1 MLQTVIVNDF
11 TGGLN
16 YRADAFQLADNE
28 SPDMQNVDVD
38 PRGGFSSRDSL
49 VDYST
54 AAIGGIA
61 ATGFEPNRLFAWDGA
76 YKHLMVAANDKVF
89 WTASGTV
96 SASIATTDNPFGA
109 SFASWA
115 VGADSFVYIA
125 CGHGNQAYK
134 WSGTTATALTASGSA
149 AWQDSYASPTGTHMP
164 KANLVASHI
173 DRLWVADTYENS
185 TAYPN
190 RVRWSHPAIAES
202 WRESDYIDVLGGGD
216 GITALIPFGDQL
228 LIFKKRSVFL
238 LSGYDEETFQ
248 LVPIS
253 TEIGAINP
261 QCVAV
266 TEQGVFFFSWPD
278 GIFVFNGTGF
288 TDLFVSLRPLLRTG
302 EITET
307 AVNGTFVSWWDRRLF
322 LSMPLGI
329 EPEVY
334 ETYDESG
341 VGYNASTVKYG
352 GGIRASTPTVT
363 FVWDS
368 TIREGGSWTR
378 YATGDG
384 YAFGPGT
391 DFVQSDGTHVAVIAH
406 AKKPVLLRSVNNG
419 TCVDTINGTDYT
431 FDAYYYTKWQDAE
444 NTTANKYWRRPEM
457 VVRQTGYDTN
467 VAVDVYHNWNRS
479 SADRSFTIELDARDI
494 AGGYESWVQP
504 DLGSDLA
511 KGNNLGLAKSVQLKI
526 SSNST
531 TPWGIN
537 SIVFKFN
544 PRRVK
549 V

>member
-1 MLQTVIVNDF
+1 MIQTVVVNDF

-61 ATGFEPNRLFAWDGA
+61 ATGFEPNKLFAWDGA
-76 YKHLMVAANDKVF
+76 YKHLMIAANDKVF

-109 SFASWA
+109 SFAPWA
-115 VGADSFVYIA
+115 VGTNSFVYIA

-134 WSGTTATALTASGSA
+134 WSGTTATALTASGSG

-173 DRLWVADTYENS
+173 DRLWVADTYEDGG
-185 TAYPN
+185 AYPN
-190 RVRWSHPAIAES
+190 RVRFSHPAFAES
-202 WRESDYIDVLGGGD
+202 WRELDYIDVLGGGN
-216 GITALIPFGDQL
+216 GITALVPFGDQL

-261 QCVAV
+261 QCVVA

-278 GIFVFNGTGF
+278 GLFVFNGTGF

-307 AVNGTFVSWWDRRLF
+307 AVNGTFLSWFDRRIF

-341 VGYNASTVKYG
+341 VSYDASTVKYG

-368 TIREGGSWTR
+368 TIKEGGSWTR

-384 YAFGPGT
+384 YAYGPGT
-391 DFVQSDGTHVAVIAH
+391 DFVQSDGSRASIVAH
-406 AKKPVLLRSVNNG
+406 AKKPVLLESINNG
-419 TCVDTINGTDYT
+419 TCVDTINGTNHT
-431 FDAYYYTKWQDAE
+431 FDAYYYTKWQDA
-444 NTTANKYWRRPEM
+444 NATTAKKFWRRPEM

-467 VAVDVYHNWNRS
+467 VAVDVYHDWNRS
-479 SADRSFTIELDARDI
+479 QADRNFTIQLDARDI
-494 AGGYESWVQP
+494 EGGYESWVQP

-511 KGNNLGLAKSVQLKI
+511 KGNNLGLANSVQLKI

-544 PRRVK
+544 PRRARV
-549 V
+549 

>member
-1 MLQTVIVNDF
+1 
-11 TGGLN
+11 
-16 YRADAFQLADNE
+16 
-28 SPDMQNVDVD
+28 
-38 PRGGFSSRDSL
+38 
-49 VDYST
+49 
-54 AAIGGIA
+54 
-61 ATGFEPNRLFAWDGA
+61 
-76 YKHLMVAANDKVF
+76 
-89 WTASGTV
+89 
-96 SASIATTDNPFGA
+96 
-109 SFASWA
+109 
-115 VGADSFVYIA
+115 
-125 CGHGNQAYK
+125 
-134 WSGTTATALTASGSA
+134 
-149 AWQDSYASPTGTHMP
+149 MP

-173 DRLWVADTYENS
+173 DRLWVADTYEDGG
-185 TAYPN
+185 AYPN
-190 RVRWSHPAIAES
+190 RVRFSHPAFAES
-202 WRESDYIDVLGGGD
+202 WRELDYIDVLGGGN
-216 GITALIPFGDQL
+216 GITALVPFGDQL

-261 QCVAV
+261 QCVVA

-278 GIFVFNGTGF
+278 GLFVFNGTGF

-307 AVNGTFVSWWDRRLF
+307 AVNGTFLSWFDRRIF

-341 VGYNASTVKYG
+341 VNYNADTVKYG

-368 TIREGGSWTR
+368 TIKEGGSWTR

-384 YAFGPGT
+384 YAYGPGT
-391 DFVQSDGTHVAVIAH
+391 DFVQSNGSRASIVAH
-406 AKKPVLLRSVNNG
+406 AKKPVLLESTNNG
-419 TCVDTINGTDYT
+419 TCVDTINGTNHT
-431 FDAYYYTKWQDAE
+431 FDAYYYTKWQDA
-444 NTTANKYWRRPEM
+444 NSTTAKKFWRRPEM

-467 VAVDVYHNWNRS
+467 VAVNVYHDWNRS
-479 SADRSFTIELDARDI
+479 QADRNFTIQLDARDI
-494 AGGYESWVQP
+494 EGGYESWVQP

-511 KGNNLGLAKSVQLKI
+511 KGNNLGLANSVQLKI

-544 PRRVK
+544 PRRARV
-549 V
+549 